1 MSYAIRDMLTM
12 ADMMLSTRR
21 RPLRKEGNRGLSSL
35 VARDTLSVYI
45 VYVSFPQRML
55 CDSPA
60 CQML

>member
-35 VARDTLSVYI
+35 VARDTFSVYI
-45 VYVSFPQRML
+45 VYVGF
-55 CDSPA
+55 SPKDA
-60 CQML
+60 L